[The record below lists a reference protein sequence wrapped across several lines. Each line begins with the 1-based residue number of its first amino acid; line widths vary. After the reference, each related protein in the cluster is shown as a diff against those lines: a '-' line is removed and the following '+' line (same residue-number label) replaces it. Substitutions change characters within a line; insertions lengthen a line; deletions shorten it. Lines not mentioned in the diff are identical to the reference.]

1 MMLEGQGSQH
11 LFWIHQKAARR
22 STRGD
27 QLSLAACEEVH
38 PCPAQLALHA
48 ASVDKYIFTC
58 VRIVILLPVHYSR
71 SLFSLAQQLRLPVCH
86 CSSSNRRQ
94 VTQTNR
100 FLVDE

>member
-11 LFWIHQKAARR
+11 LCWIHQKAARR

-48 ASVDKYIFTC
+48 ASVDKYILTC
-58 VRIVILLPVHYSR
+58 VRIVICCPFIIV
-71 SLFSLAQQLRLPVCH
+71 AVC
-86 CSSSNRRQ
+86 
-94 VTQTNR
+94 
-100 FLVDE
+100 LV